1 VLEDIRGVAKNTF
14 CDGSD
19 TYLTEEQYAMVKH
32 VDVNFISSLLC
43 LYYSNIQL
51 NMCMYLLLG

>member
-51 NMCMYLLLG
+51 NMCM